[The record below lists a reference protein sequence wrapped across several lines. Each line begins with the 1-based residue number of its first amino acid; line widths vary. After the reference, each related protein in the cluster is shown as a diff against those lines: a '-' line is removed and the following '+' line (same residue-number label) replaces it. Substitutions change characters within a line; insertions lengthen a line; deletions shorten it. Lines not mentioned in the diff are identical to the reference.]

1 MYGVNNDLLL
11 FYIPE
16 ECSSLNVY
24 SSVSQSAR
32 LSCSEKDPAMSS
44 ETPPCSTQSTY
55 TSMSTSSIGTEELD
69 LLSQSSTSEEGQ
81 DEIEG
86 LSIDS
91 ICPHLE
97 APEAHCTEHINTQ
110 NKRENSYVTMSSFH
124 HIRTARAAG
133 VTSPMKL
140 IVSWSWQGSFYLNII
155 NITSGKCVNVHWM
168 HTKVIHSSIRTQR
181 HTVHNL

>member
-16 ECSSLNVY
+16 ECSALNVY
-24 SSVSQSAR
+24 SSVSQSAG
-32 LSCSEKDPAMSS
+32 LSCGEKDPGTSSTATS

-81 DEIEG
+81 DETEG
-86 LSIDS
+86 RLSIDS

-97 APEAHCTEHINTQ
+97 APEAHCTEHSNNTQ
-110 NKRENSYVTMSSFH
+110 NKRENSYVTMSNFQ
-124 HIRTARAAG
+124 HIRAARTAG
-133 VTSPMKL
+133 VTSPIKL
-140 IVSWSWQGSFYLNII
+140 S
-155 NITSGKCVNVHWM
+155 
-168 HTKVIHSSIRTQR
+168 
-181 HTVHNL
+181 